1 MPVSTI
7 NSLGPN
13 GEISVSSLG
22 TLSATVTAGQLT
34 YSDSTAH
41 VLFYDPAESAQVC
54 STSIVWNVMKTFIVA
69 KQGTLRIRFDAY
81 ILSGPNYFAYR
92 VMRNGATAIASGNY
106 ANNLDGAASAV
117 HSYRPFTLGT
127 TAVAPGDVI
136 TVEMISS
143 NGSGT
148 PVAGTAAQTNYLRN
162 LRVSSSVPDITY
174 SVDTARSFVSLS
186 RPLVWNITFTGQT
199 SGSFNINTQFG
210 IPVEA
215 KALSCVG
222 YYHIT
227 GYGQGASGQGDH
239 ALSQFGPRAQG
250 GNTPWSFNLG
260 TSSDT
265 EWGSYTLEHDGDA
278 SGSPH
283 NYGAWNGVGLINVGS
298 GGTVFYTVGRG
309 LSGGTHYN
317 TIWVWGYWI

>member
-13 GEISVSSLG
+13 GEVSVSSLG

-34 YSDSTAH
+34 YSDNTAH

-54 STSIVWNVMKTFIVA
+54 STSVIWSTMKTFTVA

-92 VMRNGATAIASGNY
+92 VMRNGATVIASGNF
-106 ANNLDGAASAV
+106 ANNLDGATNSV
-117 HSYRPFTLGT
+117 HAYRPFTLGT
-127 TAVAPGDVI
+127 TAVMPGDVI

-143 NGSGT
+143 NGSGV
-148 PVAGTAAQTNYLRN
+148 PVAGTASQTNYLRN

-174 SVDTARSFVSLS
+174 SRDTAQHFVSLS
-186 RPLVWNITFTGQT
+186 RPLVWNITFTSQT
-199 SGSFNINTQFG
+199 SGSFNVNTQFG

-227 GYGQGASGQGDH
+227 GYSSGWNDH
-239 ALSQFGPRAQG
+239 ALSQFGPRAQAG
-250 GNTPWSFNLG
+250 ATPWSFTVG

-265 EWGSYTLEHDGDA
+265 EWGSYTLEHDGDS
-278 SGSPH
+278 SGAPH
-283 NYGAWNGVGLINVGS
+283 YYGAWNGVGLINVSSNGS
-298 GGTVFYTVGRG
+298 VFYTVGRG